1 MKRIILPLLALLALG
16 TGRAIAQQHN
26 PFEGGKLPLIP
37 YPAEVRVGERDFDP
51 GERLTVRVCSGDEE
65 DFFAAATLTD
75 ELENIRTVV
84 RKSRSGVKGAVMLT
98 RPGLNRQADERL
110 KQAGLELAPD
120 FNPEGYVL
128 LADGQGVIV
137 SANTA
142 AGLFYGVQ
150 TLRQLVYPSGDGYR
164 VRAVA
169 VRDAPAMRYRWQQD
183 DWSRGPIPTL
193 EYAKKQV
200 RILSEYKINGYSIY
214 AENLYQSKSHPAI
227 NPYGG
232 TITPEEI
239 AELIDYAARY
249 HVEIIPQQQTFGHLH
264 YVLRQER
271 YADLG
276 EKRGSQILSPT
287 EPGAYDFIGDYLGEI
302 VPMFTSEFI
311 HIGCDETFE
320 LGRGKSKE
328 SVAGSSHADVY
339 LGHLKKVAALP
350 ALKDKKLL
358 FWGEIAVE
366 HPEKLDLLPSNVIA
380 VAWDYLP
387 RDSYETFLKP
397 YADKHFATFVA
408 PSAFY
413 GGRVFP
419 DYLSHM
425 KNIRNFVRDGQKYGS
440 MGMLNTSWDDMGEDL
455 FDMGWYGV
463 VYAAACAWQ
472 HGESDLDR
480 YRDAFDW

>member
-84 RKSRSGVKGAVMLT
+84 KKSRSGVKGAVTLT

-128 LADGQGVIV
+128 LAAGQGVIV

-239 AELIDYAARY
+239 A
-249 HVEIIPQQQTFGHLH
+249 
-264 YVLRQER
+264 
-271 YADLG
+271 
-276 EKRGSQILSPT
+276 
-287 EPGAYDFIGDYLGEI
+287 
-302 VPMFTSEFI
+302 
-311 HIGCDETFE
+311 
-320 LGRGKSKE
+320 
-328 SVAGSSHADVY
+328 
-339 LGHLKKVAALP
+339 
-350 ALKDKKLL
+350 
-358 FWGEIAVE
+358 
-366 HPEKLDLLPSNVIA
+366 
-380 VAWDYLP
+380 
-387 RDSYETFLKP
+387 
-397 YADKHFATFVA
+397 
-408 PSAFY
+408 
-413 GGRVFP
+413 
-419 DYLSHM
+419 
-425 KNIRNFVRDGQKYGS
+425 
-440 MGMLNTSWDDMGEDL
+440 
-455 FDMGWYGV
+455 
-463 VYAAACAWQ
+463 
-472 HGESDLDR
+472 
-480 YRDAFDW
+480 

>member
-142 AGLFYGVQ
+142 ARPVLWRADATPTGLSVRRRIPG
-150 TLRQLVYPSGDGYR
+150 L
-164 VRAVA
+164 RAVA

-276 EKRGSQILSPT
+276 EKRGSQKLSPT
-287 EPGAYDFIGDYLGEI
+287 EPGRTILSATTWARSCRCSRPSSSI
-302 VPMFTSEFI
+302 
-311 HIGCDETFE
+311 
-320 LGRGKSKE
+320 
-328 SVAGSSHADVY
+328 SVATRRSNSD
-339 LGHLKKVAALP
+339 AAKAKSRWP
-350 ALKDKKLL
+350 GRRTPT
-358 FWGEIAVE
+358 FT
-366 HPEKLDLLPSNVIA
+366 
-380 VAWDYLP
+380 WD
-387 RDSYETFLKP
+387 
-397 YADKHFATFVA
+397 
-408 PSAFY
+408 
-413 GGRVFP
+413 
-419 DYLSHM
+419 
-425 KNIRNFVRDGQKYGS
+425 I
-440 MGMLNTSWDDMGEDL
+440 
-455 FDMGWYGV
+455 
-463 VYAAACAWQ
+463 
-472 HGESDLDR
+472 
-480 YRDAFDW
+480 